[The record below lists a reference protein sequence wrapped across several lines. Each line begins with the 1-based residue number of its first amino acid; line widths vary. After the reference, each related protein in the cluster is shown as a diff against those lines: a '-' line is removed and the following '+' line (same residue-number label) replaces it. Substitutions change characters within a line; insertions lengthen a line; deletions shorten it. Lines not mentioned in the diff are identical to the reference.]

1 MEQTLNVIGG
11 YGALG
16 ACLIYFMY
24 KDINRA
30 TVERDEKK
38 ETREQFK
45 EVVVDFRN
53 VLQEI
58 RDMLLKKGT
67 M

>member
-1 MEQTLNVIGG
+1 MEEIIKMIMS

-16 ACLIYFMY
+16 ACLAYFIY
-24 KDINRA
+24 KDLARA
-30 TVERDEKK
+30 QIEREEKK

-58 RDMLLKKGT
+58 RDMLLKKGAV
-67 M
+67 